1 VSGTQFGGAQ
11 AERRLVMKQTAQPV
25 QFDIRGLIGKGKP
38 NLNKLITG
46 AQIGGTVLAG
56 IRAK

>member
-1 VSGTQFGGAQ
+1 
-11 AERRLVMKQTAQPV
+11 MKQTAQPV